1 MPNSS
6 NPVAIAD
13 AIALAVHDY
22 PLPVARIYIALGVSL
37 SRVPGI
43 VVNAGSHGFISQE
56 LRGYR
61 NGDWCFS
68 LVLNKRWIRLYI
80 RAPELS
86 RGVLLSGQF
95 QCEFPSSEI
104 TAKGEIALNI
114 SSEDLAKLVCD
125 WMERLPQQT

>member
-6 NPVAIAD
+6 DPFSIAD

-22 PLPVARIYIALGVSL
+22 PLSVARIYIALGVSL

-43 VVNAGSHGFISQE
+43 VVNTGSHGFISQE

-61 NGDWCFS
+61 GGDWCFS
-68 LVLNKRWIRLYI
+68 LVLNKRWIRLYV

-86 RGVLLSGQF
+86 RGATRSGQF
-95 QCEFPSSEI
+95 QADFPSSEI
-104 TAKGEIALNI
+104 TSKGEIALNV
-114 SSEDLAKLVCD
+114 SGDDLAKLVCD
-125 WMERLPQQT
+125 WMERQPQQA